1 MENNENSSHYF
12 DPDFKYTN
20 RNGLLHNLAN
30 IQNEKVLLAFE
41 SLKVTKRVE
50 ELLEHP
56 IKIKDSNTLLK
67 IHYHLFQD
75 VYEWAGKV
83 RTPDFRT

>member
-1 MENNENSSHYF
+1 MDNNENSYHYF
-12 DPDFKYTN
+12 DPDFKYTGK
-20 RNGLLHNLAN
+20 NGLLHNLAN

-56 IKIKDSNTLLK
+56 IKIKDSNTLPPNC
-67 IHYHLFQD
+67 HP
-75 VYEWAGKV
+75 EWPTKEVVSKGV
-83 RTPDFRT
+83 NWVL

>member
-1 MENNENSSHYF
+1 MENNENSYLYF
-12 DPDFKYTN
+12 DPDNKYTDK
-20 RNGLLHNLAN
+20 NGLLHNLAN

-56 IKIKDSNTLLK
+56 IKFNDSNTLIK

-75 VYEWAGKV
+75 V
-83 RTPDFRT
+83 